1 MRLFGLLSHLSSLFL
16 LCSSSHVILMDTRSA
31 TTDLKWDQ
39 LSLRGDT
46 DGWTEESWRGLDE
59 KSNERAYVACSFHVA
74 NPGNWVFTPFIPRES
89 ANIIYINVLY
99 NTRSCDQYHD
109 PKSCKETF
117 NLFVKQYDRKVND
130 VDRDTFNR
138 TMATWTPV
146 SVLTKDTTAV
156 ISETTQSVTLN
167 PSTKYVRFGFEEN
180 GVCVSLLTITV
191 YYVVCDATVTK
202 FTKYPVT
209 VTSSSRDDMVK
220 VTGKCVANAIPA
232 QSEAP
237 TGFCTSAGRW
247 NHLIGECGC
256 KPGYTSDSFNGE
268 DKCVECPVGSY
279 KSERGN
285 ASCQKCPANSEASR
299 TGSLHCTCRPG
310 HFRADNESADRPCT
324 QGPNHPARLH
334 VRDVDQSSAILEWD
348 EPSSLGGR
356 REIWYEWECS
366 RGDCSNIVAT
376 PADKKLMSRTL
387 RLSGLKP
394 DTEYSFNIFAKN
406 SVSKFTDA
414 PAYRVVDLR
423 TAPLTRYV
431 VSGLRVE
438 SEQKDGITLAW
449 LSPAVSKKVKYEVEI
464 ESKIGKPVI
473 AVTENTYHTA
483 LNMSPGI
490 PYRFRVRVNV
500 DGWGVWSD
508 PLWYELGRGLV
519 QQHQGPETTPLG
531 AVPGWVV
538 LMTMILF
545 VLLLAFLVVL
555 CRRKRHNRKQ
565 MSDLDVLDTYKQ
577 DTMTPDYSSGNRQF
591 TDAFRSGK
599 LNAPLIPSYG
609 GSSVS
614 QPPPYYGSG
623 GAAATFKPYVDP
635 TAYEDPNQ
643 ALVEFTFD
651 IDPAAVFITEV
662 IGGGEFGDV
671 CKGGLKRNMVGGGIA
686 NSIFDNEI
694 DVVAIKTLKPGSSAK
709 AKADFLL
716 EASIMGQ
723 FAHPNVIRLI
733 GVVTRS
739 EPAMIVTEYMSNG
752 SLDHL
757 LRGKDARGEEMGWP
771 RLVDMMRGIAS
782 GMKYLTD
789 KGYVHR
795 DLAARNVLVDSE
807 LTCKIADFGLSRGV
821 DDSAEQEYT
830 TNGGK
835 IPVRWTSPEAITH
848 RKFTAA
854 SDVWSFGVLVWEV
867 CSFGERPYWDWTNQ
881 KVISEIM
888 LGYRLPAPMD
898 CPAALHRL
906 MLWCWRLDRHE
917 RPTFAQI
924 LAILEKYV
932 RNPDLIYVDTAAFT
946 SGRLATSTANINGN
960 AFGHPTGSPGGPMIP
975 NIHPSSLPTLADFLR
990 SLNLS
995 HCTEKLNKEGIFTV
1009 TDLARRSHLDMLAMG
1024 LISEEF
1030 QRIRSALSQLQDS
1043 RGIFRAVE
1051 TTTTLPLRSATIRPS
1066 RHDDGFFV

>member
-1 MRLFGLLSHLSSLFL
+1 MTVRFLRLFSLLSSIFALSFASQ
-16 LCSSSHVILMDTRSA
+16 VVLMDTRSA

-59 KSNERAYVACSFHVA
+59 KSNERAYVACSFHIA
-74 NPGNWVFTPFIPRES
+74 NPGNWVFTPFIPRDS
-89 ANIIYINVLY
+89 ANILYINVLY

-117 NLFVKQYDRKVND
+117 NLYVKQYEQKVND
-130 VDRDTFNR
+130 VDKEAFNK
-138 TMATWTPV
+138 TISTWSPV

-156 ISETTQSVTLN
+156 ISETTQSVAVL

-191 YYVVCDATVTK
+191 YYIVCDETIAK
-202 FTKYPVT
+202 FTKFPTT
-209 VTSSSRDDMVK
+209 VTSNSRDEMVK
-220 VTGKCVANAIPA
+220 VTGKCVANAIPI

-237 TGFCTSAGRW
+237 TGFCTSSGRW
-247 NHLIGECGC
+247 NHLIGECAC
-256 KPGYTSDSFNGE
+256 KPGFTSGPSKE
-268 DKCVECPVGSY
+268 EEVCVECPAGSY
-279 KSERGN
+279 KNERGN
-285 ASCQKCPANSEASR
+285 ASCQRCPMNSEALA
-299 TGSLHCTCRPG
+299 TGSVHCACRPG
-310 HFRADNESADRPCT
+310 FYRADNESADRICT
-324 QGPNHPARLH
+324 QGPNHPSHLH
-334 VRDVDQSSAILEWD
+334 VRDVDQSSAVLEWD

-356 REIWYEWECS
+356 KEVWYEWECS
-366 RGDCSNIVAT
+366 RGDCAGITAT
-376 PADKKLMSRTL
+376 PADRKLMSRTL

-406 SVSKFTDA
+406 SVSKFSQT

-423 TAPLTRYV
+423 TASLTRYV
-431 VSGLRVE
+431 VTGLRVE

-449 LSPAVSKKVKYEVEI
+449 LAPAVSKRVKYEVEMK
-464 ESKIGKPVI
+464 SATGKAILAI
-473 AVTENTYHTA
+473 AEHTYHTS
-483 LNMSPGI
+483 LNMVPGT
-490 PYRFRVRVNV
+490 PYRFRVRVYV
-500 DGWGVWSD
+500 DGWGEWSD
-508 PLWYELGRGLV
+508 PLWYELGRGIV
-519 QQHQGPETTPLG
+519 QQHKGSETTFLG
-531 AVPGWVV
+531 SLPGWVV
-538 LMTMILF
+538 MTAMMLF
-545 VLLLAFLVVL
+545 VVVLGFLIVL
-555 CRRKRHNRKQ
+555 CRRKPHNRKQ

-577 DTMTPDYSSGNRQF
+577 DTMTPDYSSNNRQF

-623 GAAATFKPYVDP
+623 VTGTTMAFKPYVDP

-651 IDPAAVFITEV
+651 IDPAAVFITDV

-671 CKGGLKRNMVGGGIA
+671 CKGGLKRSLIGGGIA

-723 FAHPNVIRLI
+723 FTHLNVIRLI

-739 EPAMIVTEYMSNG
+739 EPVMIVTEYMSNG
-752 SLDHL
+752 SLDHF
-757 LRGKDARGEEMGWP
+757 LRSKDARGEEIGWP
-771 RLVDMMRGIAS
+771 RIVDMLRGISA

-789 KGYVHR
+789 KGFVHR

-821 DDSAEQEYT
+821 DDSNEQEYT

-854 SDVWSFGVLVWEV
+854 SDVWSFGILVWEV

-888 LGYRLPAPMD
+888 LGYRLPPPMD
-898 CPAALHRL
+898 CPVALHRL

-924 LAILEKYV
+924 LSILEKYSQ
-932 RNPDLIYVDTAAFT
+932 NPEFIHVDNISFT
-946 SGRLATSTANINGN
+946 TKKHANSTANISSG
-960 AFGHPTGSPGGPMIP
+960 FTKSSGSSCSPMSLS
-975 NIHPSSLPTLADFLR
+975 PSSMPTLNEFMR
-990 SLNLS
+990 SLNLT
-995 HCTEKLNKEGIFTV
+995 HCMDKLNKEGIFTV
-1009 TDLARRSHLDMLAMG
+1009 MDLARRSHLDLLAIG
-1024 LISEEF
+1024 IISEEY
-1030 QRIRSALSQLQDS
+1030 QRINNALSQLPS
-1043 RGIFRAVE
+1043 PPALGRA
-1051 TTTTLPLRSATIRPS
+1051 TDNSTLPFRSATIRPT
-1066 RHDDGFFV
+1066 RPDDGFFV

>member
-1 MRLFGLLSHLSSLFL
+1 MSLDY
-16 LCSSSHVILMDTRSA
+16 CHSQHHYTKANRQA
-31 TTDLKWDQ
+31 T
-39 LSLRGDT
+39 
-46 DGWTEESWRGLDE
+46 
-59 KSNERAYVACSFHVA
+59 
-74 NPGNWVFTPFIPRES
+74 
-89 ANIIYINVLY
+89 NV
-99 NTRSCDQYHD
+99 QW
-109 PKSCKETF
+109 E
-117 NLFVKQYDRKVND
+117 
-130 VDRDTFNR
+130 
-138 TMATWTPV
+138 
-146 SVLTKDTTAV
+146 
-156 ISETTQSVTLN
+156 
-167 PSTKYVRFGFEEN
+167 
-180 GVCVSLLTITV
+180 
-191 YYVVCDATVTK
+191 VTK
-202 FTKYPVT
+202 LSEGMRPVRGVRLIRKRRGQEAYT
-209 VTSSSRDDMVK
+209 AHVVLDSIGLRMNRLIE
-220 VTGKCVANAIPA
+220 CV
-232 QSEAP
+232 
-237 TGFCTSAGRW
+237 
-247 NHLIGECGC
+247 HLTEILIAE
-256 KPGYTSDSFNGE
+256 
-268 DKCVECPVGSY
+268 
-279 KSERGN
+279 
-285 ASCQKCPANSEASR
+285 
-299 TGSLHCTCRPG
+299 
-310 HFRADNESADRPCT
+310 
-324 QGPNHPARLH
+324 GPNHPSHLH
-334 VRDVDQSSAILEWD
+334 AKDVDQSSAVLEWE

-356 REIWYEWECS
+356 REVWYEWECS
-366 RGDCSNIVAT
+366 RGDCSTVTAT

-406 SVSKFTDA
+406 SVSKFSET
-414 PAYRVVDLR
+414 PAYRVVDIR

-449 LSPAVSKKVKYEVEI
+449 LAPAVSRRVKYEI
-464 ESKIGKPVI
+464 EMEPKVGKPIV
-473 AVTENTYHTA
+473 AVTEHTYHTS
-483 LNMSPGI
+483 LNMNPGV
-490 PYRFRVRVNV
+490 PYRFRVRVYV
-500 DGWGVWSD
+500 DGWGEWSE
-508 PLWYELGRGLV
+508 PLWYELGRGIV

-531 AVPGWVV
+531 ALPGWVV
-538 LMTMILF
+538 LMAMVLF
-545 VLLLAFLVVL
+545 VLVLGFLFIL
-555 CRRKRHNRKQ
+555 CRRKTHNRKQ

-591 TDAFRSGK
+591 AEAFRSGK

-623 GAAATFKPYVDP
+623 VTGAAASAFKPYVDP

-671 CKGGLKRNMVGGGIA
+671 CKGGLKRSMLGGGIA

-723 FAHPNVIRLI
+723 FAHQNVIRLI

-739 EPAMIVTEYMSNG
+739 EPVMIVTEFMSNG
-752 SLDHL
+752 SLDHF
-757 LRGKDARGEEMGWP
+757 LRGKDARGEELGWP
-771 RLVDMMRGIAS
+771 RIVDMLRGIAA

-795 DLAARNVLVDSE
+795 DLAARNVLVDAE
-807 LTCKIADFGLSRGV
+807 LNCKIADFGLSRGV

-898 CPAALHRL
+898 CPVALHRL

-924 LAILEKYV
+924 LAILEKYT
-932 RNPDLIYVDTAAFT
+932 RNPDLVHVDNVAFT
-946 SGRLATSTANINGN
+946 AGRHATSTVNINAN
-960 AFGHPTGSPGGPMIP
+960 SFGQPTGSPGGPMLS
-975 NIHPSSLPTLADFLR
+975 NVLPSSLPTLDEFLR
-990 SLNLS
+990 SLS
-995 HCTEKLNKEGIFTV
+995 MTHCTEKLNKEGIYTV
-1009 TDLARRSHLDMLAMG
+1009 TDLARRNHLDMLAIG
-1024 LISEEF
+1024 EQSF
-1030 QRIRSALSQLQDS
+1030 
-1043 RGIFRAVE
+1043 GIYTVFDV
-1051 TTTTLPLRSATIRPS
+1051 P
-1066 RHDDGFFV
+1066 